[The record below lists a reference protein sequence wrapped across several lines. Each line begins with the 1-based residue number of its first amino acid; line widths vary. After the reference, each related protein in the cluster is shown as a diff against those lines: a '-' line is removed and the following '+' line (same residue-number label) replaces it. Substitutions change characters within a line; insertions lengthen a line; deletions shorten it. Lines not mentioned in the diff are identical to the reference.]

1 MRLVMIYREAFRLK
15 IWVDYVGFFKVLVY
29 IHGTIV
35 AECKG
40 GVLAWAEKWSPS
52 TESSK
57 PSIQRGFQS
66 RQYLMISQRSRLA
79 KELPSVPTLD
89 VY

>member
-1 MRLVMIYREAFRLK
+1 MRLVVIYREAFRLK
-15 IWVDYVGFFKVLVY
+15 IWVDYVSFFKVLVY
-29 IHGTIV
+29 IHRAIV

-40 GVLAWAEKWSPS
+40 GVLAGAKKWSPS

-66 RQYLMISQRSRLA
+66 
-79 KELPSVPTLD
+79 
-89 VY
+89 